1 MSQPLDDAT
10 PMPAAE
16 GPWQLLRD
24 AGACLHPA
32 VAALQARVDAEDG
45 STWLAAAVAGSGDGS
60 TSARLV
66 ADALLGAKRGE
77 GSAPDTGAGPDRE
90 LLPQIWSILAESAPA
105 PAAELAAAALATL
118 DRTRAAPRVAAKD
131 EPRCVGKYE
140 LLRPIGVGASGT
152 VHEGRHRDN
161 GLHAAV
167 KLLRLDAWDP
177 IQVERFREEARI
189 IARLEHPSIVRVL
202 DSGVEEIGG
211 FAVPYLVSELVRG
224 RRFAQATTGWPLTAL
239 LRSFAGVCDAVAH
252 AHERGVLHRD
262 LKSSNVLVDDAGIP
276 HLLDF
281 GIARMVEE
289 RGTCSTQTGLLLGT
303 PTAMSPE
310 QAAGTA
316 VDACSEV
323 WSLGALL
330 FESLS
335 GVPPHDLEGL
345 SGIAALRRVAE
356 GEPRRL
362 EALRPDLPRDVFAVL
377 GKALATNRHERYASV
392 QLLLDDVHR
401 LAAGDPVSARPP
413 TVWRVLAHLA
423 RRHRLL
429 AVSVTIV
436 LATVVVG
443 IATISASWLRAE
455 QARVESVAAM
465 ERTLGFAGRLVEM
478 ATPSAELRRLLED
491 SLAPVANQDVP
502 SSDDSRLRVEARL
515 REYLGDL
522 ERRSGKDAEARR
534 QRQRCLELEQSL
546 LERGSGN
553 RSDLARA
560 FIKLA
565 DLDRVSDP
573 DAAGARFVAAHEL
586 LAAIAAEPNA
596 TLQQID
602 DLGWSQ
608 ERLAV
613 EAIRRKD
620 WADAERLLTE
630 RIALARRLL
639 AQQPDG
645 LRHYALASGLLTRVD
660 SLNES
665 APVADSD
672 PRLPDLYR
680 EACEHCRAAIALDP
694 ERMAFLERGVAA
706 HIWRAT
712 HLLARGQAGEAIV
725 TADSTRPWL
734 RALRLIDPAN
744 PQPNALELRRCDV
757 TAVSLT
763 RIGEHHRAAEQYSSM
778 YAALPEAPMQAAWR
792 AEPDGRRARI
802 QRDAWLSAWRTGD
815 EALMCQVATGLL
827 DSLPDQAQDAST
839 TIALATLAQ
848 WHGPRDAARAL
859 QLLEAARL
867 SLAGLADKA
876 PDRADAVSAVTAAT
890 QALAP
895 VGEPGR
901 R

>member
-1 MSQPLDDAT
+1 MSKPIDDAS
-10 PMPAAE
+10 PMPAAD

-45 STWLAAAVAGSGDGS
+45 TSWLAAAVAGNGDGS
-60 TSARLV
+60 SDARLV
-66 ADALLGAKRGE
+66 ADALFCARRAE
-77 GSAPDTGAGPDRE
+77 ARAPTLGAGPDRE
-90 LLPQIWSILAESAPA
+90 VLPQIWSILAEHAPA
-105 PAAELAAAALATL
+105 PAAELAAAALAAL
-118 DRTRAAPRVAAKD
+118 DSDRVAPQSTAKD
-131 EPRCVGKYE
+131 EPRRVGRYE
-140 LLRPIGVGASGT
+140 LLRPIGIGASGT
-152 VHEGRHRDN
+152 VHEGRHGDN

-177 IQVERFREEARI
+177 VQVERFREEARI
-189 IARLEHPSIVRVL
+189 IARLEHPSIVKVL

-224 RRFAQATTGWPLTAL
+224 RRFTQATTGWPLTAL
-239 LRSFAGVCDAVAH
+239 LRTFAAVCDAVVH

-289 RGTCSTQTGLLLGT
+289 RGACSTQTGLLLGT

-310 QAAGTA
+310 QAGGAA

-330 FESLS
+330 FESLT

-356 GEPRRL
+356 AEPRRL
-362 EALRPDLPRDVFAVL
+362 EALRPDLPRDVLAVL
-377 GKALATNRHERYASV
+377 GKALAGNRHDRYATV

-413 TVWRVLAHLA
+413 TLWRALGHLA

-429 AVSVTIV
+429 AVSATIV
-436 LATVVVG
+436 LATVIAG
-443 IATISASWLRAE
+443 IVAISAAWLRAE
-455 QARVESVAAM
+455 QARVDSVAAM

-491 SLAPVANQDVP
+491 SLAPVADQDVP
-502 SSDDSRLRVEARL
+502 SSDDARLRVEARL

-522 ERRSGKDAEARR
+522 EHRSGKDEEARR
-534 QRQRCLELEQSL
+534 QRQRCLELERSL
-546 LERGSGN
+546 QQRGSGN

-560 FIKLA
+560 LIKLA
-565 DLDRVSDP
+565 DLDRVRDP
-573 DAAGARFVAAHEL
+573 DAAGARFVEAHEL

-596 TLQQID
+596 TLPEID

-620 WADAERLLTE
+620 WPDAERLLTE
-630 RIALARRLL
+630 RIDLARRLL
-639 AQQPDG
+639 ARQSDG

-660 SLNES
+660 VINES
-665 APVADSD
+665 STVPGTD
-672 PRLPDLYR
+672 PRLSDLYR
-680 EACEHCRAAIALDP
+680 EACDHCRAAIDLDP
-694 ERMAFLERGVAA
+694 ERMAFLEKGVAA

-712 HLLARGQAGEAIV
+712 HQLTQGQPGEAIV
-725 TADSTRPWL
+725 TAECTRPWL
-734 RALRLIDPAN
+734 RALRQIDPSN
-744 PQPNALELRRCDV
+744 RQSNQLELSRLRV
-757 TAVSLT
+757 TAASHS
-763 RIGEHHRAAEQYSSM
+763 RRGDHGHAAEQYSLL
-778 YAALPEAPMQAAWR
+778 YDALGEPWLRAAWEMWPPGHR
-792 AEPDGRRARI
+792 VRI
-802 QRDAWLSAWRTGD
+802 ERDAWLAGWQVGD
-815 EALMCQVATGLL
+815 EALLREVATGLL
-827 DSLPDQAQDAST
+827 DSLEHLSTDSSST
-839 TIALATLAQ
+839 TALATLAQ
-848 WHGPRDAARAL
+848 WHESRDPSRAVRLLLTARQFLAGLPVDEPSRAAADAAVTQAARAL
-859 QLLEAARL
+859 GEVPAR
-867 SLAGLADKA
+867 
-876 PDRADAVSAVTAAT
+876 R
-890 QALAP
+890 
-895 VGEPGR
+895 
-901 R
+901 